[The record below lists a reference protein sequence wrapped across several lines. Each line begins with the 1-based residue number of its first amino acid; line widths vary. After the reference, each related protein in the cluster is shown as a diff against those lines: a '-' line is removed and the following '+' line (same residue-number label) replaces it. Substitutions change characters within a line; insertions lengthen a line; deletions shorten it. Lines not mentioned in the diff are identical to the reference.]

1 MTPARRRTGGFEEV
15 GVHPERDCMREYI
28 ARDPKTGKPLRT
40 GRKRRKGLDLA
51 YRPGEGPWDLIPL
64 DRILPLAR
72 GEIDAYSVRWLER
85 ERLLRQTDG
94 IRALPRIRAKSTPLY
109 SEEAHTIL
117 ENALGSLNTRLRIAA
132 LASLPY
138 CALQHSETLFEHLHE
153 LLEDVDEEV
162 QKAAQKCLVIVA
174 PVFPSVTEES
184 MRREL
189 RSNDTARRQSAFQA
203 LKQVAD
209 AWPEVAELHIDELIR
224 EEESELRGMAAALLT
239 RLAKHKS
246 ATLWDLIGWCL
257 QDEAVVVRRHAAR
270 ALLPLADHAPQITQ
284 IALEI
289 AFFDEDEKV
298 RLSALKASKKLDP
311 NSFRMQRLISDG
323 TRHSDRNIRI
333 SCIKMLPVIMDDV
346 EVRVQAS
353 ELLEQETDPQI
364 QTLLKELMIDESLEG
379 TEAEKNA
386 FLAPAEKV
394 EMDEGSFA
402 NPPHPMPGD
411 EKKEEPKDSSKTPD
425 PVRRPSQDEIFYGDD
440 FDEATDD
447 LV

>member
-1 MTPARRRTGGFEEV
+1 
-15 GVHPERDCMREYI
+15 
-28 ARDPKTGKPLRT
+28 
-40 GRKRRKGLDLA
+40 
-51 YRPGEGPWDLIPL
+51 
-64 DRILPLAR
+64 
-72 GEIDAYSVRWLER
+72 
-85 ERLLRQTDG
+85 
-94 IRALPRIRAKSTPLY
+94 
-109 SEEAHTIL
+109 
-117 ENALGSLNTRLRIAA
+117 
-132 LASLPY
+132 
-138 CALQHSETLFEHLHE
+138 
-153 LLEDVDEEV
+153 
-162 QKAAQKCLVIVA
+162 
-174 PVFPSVTEES
+174 